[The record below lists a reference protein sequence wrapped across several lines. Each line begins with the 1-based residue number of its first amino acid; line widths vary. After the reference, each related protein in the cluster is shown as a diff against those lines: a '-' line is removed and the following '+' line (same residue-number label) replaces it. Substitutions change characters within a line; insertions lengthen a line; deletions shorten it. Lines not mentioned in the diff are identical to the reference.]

1 MLKNKLKECRM
12 RSHLTQTELAVK
24 SGVSRNTISK
34 IENNEEITVSTKTI
48 AKLAEALSANPS
60 DIFLF

>member
-60 DIFLF
+60 EIFLF